1 MKSALDYGGNCM
13 GRLINKT
20 KMKIEDSSSVISF
33 ETTGGGSWE
42 IWDRYLT
49 IEGKKAYHIGNICGT
64 CSFFFERMEGA
75 NKSISPREVSEQ
87 LRDGINTLDNNLL
100 SRISE
105 IIPNGDYNVCLL
117 SINPSIV
124 ELGGENDYFTNEQVE
139 TWGIDGFWGLPFNP
153 KVKYYRG
160 TTKEFSKGKV
170 LYEFIVPMFP
180 QGWLNED
187 TVNKYKVDISN
198 GSKPTA
204 ISISILDIKQHF
216 KSEYEH
222 WCLTHYLIDGHHKA
236 YSSNIIKEPITLLSF
251 FDTTHGI
258 SSVEDIELLLNEG
271 V

>member
-1 MKSALDYGGNCM
+1 MEEILMSS
-13 GRLINKT
+13 LIDKAS
-20 KMKIEDSSSVISF
+20 MKIEDSDSVISF

-42 IWDRYLT
+42 VWDRYLT

-64 CSFFFERMEGA
+64 CAFFFERMEGA
-75 NKSISPREVSEQ
+75 NRSISPREISEQ
-87 LRDGINTLDNNLL
+87 LRHGIKNIDNSLL
-100 SRISE
+100 TTIST

-117 SINPSIV
+117 NINPSIV
-124 ELGGENDYFTNEQVE
+124 ELGEEKDYFANEQVE

-160 TTKEFSKGKV
+160 TTKEFSKGKI

-187 TVNKYKVDISN
+187 TISKYKDIINN
-198 GSKPTA
+198 GAKPTA
-204 ISISILDIKQHF
+204 ISISILDIKQHYD
-216 KSEYEH
+216 SEFEH

-236 YSSNIIKEPITLLSF
+236 YSANALNKPITLLSF
-251 FDTTHGI
+251 FDINHGI
-258 SSVEDIELLLNEG
+258 SNLEEINLLLNEG